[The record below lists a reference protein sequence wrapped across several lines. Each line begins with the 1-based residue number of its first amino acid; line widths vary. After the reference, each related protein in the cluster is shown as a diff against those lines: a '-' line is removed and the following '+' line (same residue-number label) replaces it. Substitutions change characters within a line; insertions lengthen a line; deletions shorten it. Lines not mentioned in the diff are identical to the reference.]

1 MTKRTHNGI
10 AADGAEA
17 RGGRAS
23 QKTKRRKYEADPAT
37 LHEADQP
44 TGRSLRVSEDAVR
57 DLASAFGMTMGTGR

>member
-10 AADGAEA
+10 AADGAES

-23 QKTKRRKYEADPAT
+23 QKTKRRKFEADPES
-37 LHEADQP
+37 LHPDDKP
-44 TGRSLRVSEDAVR
+44 GRSLRVSEDAVR